1 MSSIIKLTSLTFLS
15 MKNNALTGSIPNDIG
30 DMLSLES
37 LDLSHNSLTGFIPS
51 SIIKMQHLTRLML
64 DHNSVQGL
72 CPPTVAVCLGL
83 QTVDEFANSEDISPQ
98 FDRERTSRSLL
109 YSSNTEAGLC
119 GLITTMHNF
128 PAVWQCNYGV
138 ATSDPCA
145 AGASWTGVSCNDAGD
160 VISITLNSHNLQGEC
175 VFVCIFRD
183 ELMMSTSTGVIPTA
197 IGYLSALI
205 SLDFSYNQIYGNTL
219 FIYHHC
225 DHYADVSMDEMCR

>member
-1 MSSIIKLTSLTFLS
+1 

-37 LDLSHNSLTGFIPS
+37 LDLSQNSLTGFIPS
-51 SIIKMQHLTRLML
+51 SIIKMQHLTRLIL

-72 CPPTVAVCLGL
+72 CPPTVAICSGL
-83 QTVDEFANSEDISPQ
+83 QTADEFATSEDISPQ
-98 FDRERTSRSLL
+98 FDRERISRSLL

-128 PAVWQCNYGV
+128 PAEWKCNYGV

-145 AGASWTGVSCNDAGD
+145 TVASWTGVSCNDAGD

-175 VFVCIFRD
+175 VFFCIPCD
-183 ELMMSTSTGVIPTA
+183 ELVMSKSTGVIPTA
-197 IGYLSALI
+197 IGYLSALN
-205 SLDFSYNQIYGNTL
+205 SLDFRNNHIYGNAL

-225 DHYADVSMDEMCR
+225 DHCADVSTNEMCR